1 MVINPARPFGRYG
14 RHPAGVVSAEMS
26 APDDMH
32 ETYVAPVGAIRG
44 SLASLG
50 ERIGNVGIIQRW
62 GWLIA
67 IGLAVVI
74 AGIGIG
80 IFGLA
85 LLIAGFPDFWFRD
98 LDVLLDA
105 TRRLFAGESWYL
117 DRQLHG
123 PYPTEFGDVLYP
135 PVVAWFLTPWLVLPA
150 WTFIAIPV
158 AIVVWHIIDAHPKP
172 WTWPLIAFGLTF
184 PITLVHGAY
193 ANPTLWMGAF
203 AALGLRFAWPAA
215 LILLKPSLVPFA
227 LIGIRTRGWWLCAL
241 GLGLASLP
249 FLAETLIYPRVAL
262 DAQGGGFLYSGLVI
276 PFMLVPVVAWLG
288 RRR

>member
-1 MVINPARPFGRYG
+1 
-14 RHPAGVVSAEMS
+14 MS
-26 APDDMH
+26 APDDLH
-32 ETYVAPVGAIRG
+32 DGYAAPIGGLRG
-44 SLASLG
+44 SLAAIG
-50 ERIGNVGIIQRW
+50 ERIGNIGIIQRW

-80 IFGLA
+80 IFVLA
-85 LLIAGFPDFWFRD
+85 LLINRFPDFWYRD
-98 LDVLLDA
+98 LEVLLDA

-117 DRQLHG
+117 PRQLNG

-135 PVVAWFLTPWLVLPA
+135 PAVAWFLLPWLVLPA

-158 AIVVWHIIDAHPKP
+158 AILAWHIVDAHPAP

-184 PITLVHGAY
+184 PITLVHGGF

-203 AALGLRFAWPAA
+203 VALGLRYAWPSA

-241 GLGLASLP
+241 ALVIASLP
-249 FLAETLIYPRVAL
+249 FLSETLIYPRVAL
-262 DAQGGGFLYSGLVI
+262 DAQGGGLLYSGLVI